1 MDDVNIFE
9 SKLHE
14 LLQRKENEL
23 HAAINSAVDN
33 THEAGVGAGA
43 GDTDDAPATK
53 VRRKRVSTKTQHAHE
68 QDT

>member
-23 HAAINSAVDN
+23 QDAINSAVDN
-33 THEAGVGAGA
+33 THEAGVGAG
-43 GDTDDAPATK
+43 DTDDAPVTK
-53 VRRKRVSTKTQHAHE
+53 VRRKRVSTKTQHTHE